1 MFNLLK
7 FNMMIFKKHNLY
19 SHKQKKKKKKS
30 QTKTKPQ
37 ISAGQQETK
46 AIFLFPSSTELFYS
60 DTADILYLLR
70 SCLQDTE
77 TTLFSLA
84 EGNLLEE
91 SHSLA
96 ELVEEWQDQKKTRE
110 ISAVERD

>member
-37 ISAGQQETK
+37 ISAGQ
-46 AIFLFPSSTELFYS
+46 
-60 DTADILYLLR
+60 
-70 SCLQDTE
+70 
-77 TTLFSLA
+77 
-84 EGNLLEE
+84 
-91 SHSLA
+91 
-96 ELVEEWQDQKKTRE
+96 
-110 ISAVERD
+110 

>member
-1 MFNLLK
+1 MSTNLT
-7 FNMMIFKKHNLY
+7 Y
-19 SHKQKKKKKKS
+19 SPFHCPYILLN
-30 QTKTKPQ
+30 KT
-37 ISAGQQETK
+37 
-46 AIFLFPSSTELFYS
+46 FYS

-110 ISAVERD
+110 ISAFERD